1 MEVTL
6 EYQGGPS
13 EAFIR
18 ISVRRKKQQEKDAT
32 TEVEVL

>member
-6 EYQGGPS
+6 EYHGGPS
-13 EAFIR
+13 EGFIR
-18 ISVRRKKQQEKDAT
+18 ISVRRKQQEKDVT

>member
-13 EAFIR
+13 EALRR
-18 ISVRRKKQQEKDAT
+18 ISVRRKQQEKDGT

>member
-6 EYQGGPS
+6 EYQGRPS

-18 ISVRRKKQQEKDAT
+18 ISVRRKQQEKDAT

>member
-6 EYQGGPS
+6 EYPGRPS
-13 EAFIR
+13 EALR
-18 ISVRRKKQQEKDAT
+18 RNSVRRKQQEKDET